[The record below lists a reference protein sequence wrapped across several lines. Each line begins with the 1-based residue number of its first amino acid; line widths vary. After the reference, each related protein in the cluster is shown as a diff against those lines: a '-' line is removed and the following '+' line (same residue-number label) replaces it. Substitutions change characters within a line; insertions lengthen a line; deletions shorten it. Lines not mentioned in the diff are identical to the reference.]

1 MRVLLVEDD
10 ANLRFGVA
18 AALRAAGLAVD
29 EAVDLPQADEALFVT
44 AYDCAVFV
52 RMLPSGD
59 AADYVEE
66 LRRGGRAVPVLF
78 LTARDTVAD
87 RVEGFA
93 RGGDD
98 YLVKPFAVPELV
110 ARVRSLCR
118 RAPAVSP
125 PVLRV
130 GDVEI
135 DTARR
140 QVRRAGVLLT
150 FTRRE
155 FAVLEVLATRADQA
169 VGRAELIESC
179 WDEMAEPQS
188 NVLEVLISQL
198 RRKLGG
204 PRSSTPCAAS
214 ATAWPTSPPGE
225 GRSASV
231 SLRPRADADGACT
244 EAAPAHHRAVR
255 ADQCGGAGRDGGPG
269 GAQRRRARA
278 RTAGP
283 GHERRHQLGA
293 GAAGDRRGRPAGHR
307 GAARQRRD
315 RVPAAL
321 PALGAGGSRGGGRR
335 PRTRG
340 AGRRARPRR
349 PCLTVST
356 GAVRQAAATAVRA
369 DEPRSRDARTAD
381 GEPVRMFALPFYPPD
396 AEEDAAPQ
404 GALVTVA
411 DASAQRADHRR
422 LTSVVSGG
430 CALLVLLSAGVGHL
444 LSGRAVRPA
453 LEALDRQ
460 ESFLADAAHDL
471 RTPAASLR
479 TLAETALRGE
489 TDSTDVHRRTLRLA
503 EGMGTLVDG
512 LLTRA
517 RLMSGTAVLA
527 VEPLRLDQLV
537 EAVVEDVADEGQR
550 VAVRAERAVVVVA
563 DPDLVRRT
571 VANLVGNAL
580 VHGHLPG
587 EPAEVEVTV
596 DGDGA
601 TTTVTVEDAG
611 PGLPPEVAGA
621 LFDRFRSGSGSTGL
635 GLSIAS
641 WVAHAHGG
649 SLTAEPGRR
658 GGARFVLRLPAGGP
672 ATEG

>member
-1 MRVLLVEDD
+1 MRAVRRPFRSARALTPTARVRRLRRRITVL
-10 ANLRFGVA
+10 F
-18 AALRAAGLAVD
+18 ALTSAAGLVAMAVLAVRSDGVRWREQLDQGMSADTNWALGLLETD
-29 EAVDLPQADEALFVT
+29 EDGRLDTEVLLDNAGT
-44 AYDCAVFV
+44 AC
-52 RMLPSGD
+52 P
-59 AADYVEE
+59 
-66 LRRGGRAVPVLF
+66 PLF
-78 LTARDTVAD
+78 L
-87 RVEGFA
+87 
-93 RGGDD
+93 
-98 YLVKPFAVPELV
+98 L
-110 ARVRSLCR
+110 S
-118 RAPAVSP
+118 
-125 PVLRV
+125 
-130 GDVEI
+130 
-135 DTARR
+135 
-140 QVRRAGVLLT
+140 
-150 FTRRE
+150 
-155 FAVLEVLATRADQA
+155 
-169 VGRAELIESC
+169 
-179 WDEMAEPQS
+179 
-188 NVLEVLISQL
+188 
-198 RRKLGG
+198 
-204 PRSSTPCAAS
+204 
-214 ATAWPTSPPGE
+214 
-225 GRSASV
+225 
-231 SLRPRADADGACT
+231 
-244 EAAPAHHRAVR
+244 
-255 ADQCGGAGRDGGPG
+255 
-269 GAQRRRARA
+269 
-278 RTAGP
+278 
-283 GHERRHQLGA
+283 
-293 GAAGDRRGRPAGHR
+293 
-307 GAARQRRD
+307 
-315 RVPAAL
+315 VPAASGKPSVT
-321 PALGAGGSRGGGRR
+321 PAPGELVVEHA
-335 PRTRG
+335 
-340 AGRRARPRR
+340 PRR
-349 PCLTVST
+349 PCLTLPA

-422 LTSVVSGG
+422 LTWVVSGG

-537 EAVVEDVADEGQR
+537 EAVVGDAADAAGEGQR
-550 VAVRAERAVVVVA
+550 VAVRAEQAVVVVA
-563 DPDLVRRT
+563 DPDLVRRA

-580 VHGHLPG
+580 VHGHQPG

-601 TTTVTVEDAG
+601 TTAVTVEDAG

-649 SLTAEPGRR
+649 SLRAEAGRR

>member
-1 MRVLLVEDD
+1 MKAVRRPFRSARALTPTARVRR
-10 ANLRFGVA
+10 LRRRITVLF
-18 AALRAAGLAVD
+18 ALTSAAGLVAMAVLAVRSDGVRGREQLDQAMSADTNWALGLLETD
-29 EAVDLPQADEALFVT
+29 EDGRLDTEVLLDNAGT
-44 AYDCAVFV
+44 AC
-52 RMLPSGD
+52 P
-59 AADYVEE
+59 
-66 LRRGGRAVPVLF
+66 PLF
-78 LTARDTVAD
+78 L
-87 RVEGFA
+87 
-93 RGGDD
+93 
-98 YLVKPFAVPELV
+98 L
-110 ARVRSLCR
+110 S
-118 RAPAVSP
+118 
-125 PVLRV
+125 
-130 GDVEI
+130 
-135 DTARR
+135 
-140 QVRRAGVLLT
+140 
-150 FTRRE
+150 
-155 FAVLEVLATRADQA
+155 
-169 VGRAELIESC
+169 
-179 WDEMAEPQS
+179 
-188 NVLEVLISQL
+188 
-198 RRKLGG
+198 
-204 PRSSTPCAAS
+204 
-214 ATAWPTSPPGE
+214 
-225 GRSASV
+225 
-231 SLRPRADADGACT
+231 
-244 EAAPAHHRAVR
+244 
-255 ADQCGGAGRDGGPG
+255 
-269 GAQRRRARA
+269 
-278 RTAGP
+278 
-283 GHERRHQLGA
+283 
-293 GAAGDRRGRPAGHR
+293 
-307 GAARQRRD
+307 
-315 RVPAAL
+315 VPAAPGEAAVA
-321 PALGAGGSRGGGRR
+321 PAPGELVVEHA
-335 PRTRG
+335 
-340 AGRRARPRR
+340 PRR

-422 LTSVVSGG
+422 LTWVVSGG

-537 EAVVEDVADEGQR
+537 EAVVEDVAGEGQR
-550 VAVRAERAVVVVA
+550 VAVRAERSVVVVA
-563 DPDLVRRT
+563 DPDLVRRA

-611 PGLPPEVAGA
+611 PGLPSEVAGA